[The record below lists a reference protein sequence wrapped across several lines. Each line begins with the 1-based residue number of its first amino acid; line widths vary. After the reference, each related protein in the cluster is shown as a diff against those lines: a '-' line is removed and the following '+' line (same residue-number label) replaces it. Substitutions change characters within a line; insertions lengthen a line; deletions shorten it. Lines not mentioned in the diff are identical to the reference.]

1 MRLKRLR
8 SMWAGKSQD
17 TEATATRQR
26 SGDGLALSRD
36 SLSEPRATETA
47 DAASRRQIRNLI
59 IGLVGIFLAYKYGM
73 SEDPRVLSALWLPD
87 SVLLC
92 CLLFTPARWWWI
104 YAVFSLPVRFYFG
117 THGGLP
123 AGRVLANFP
132 NDWLKA
138 IFSAYLL
145 RRFARGPFRLDS
157 LYQFGL
163 FFCVA
168 VVASPALAAV
178 AGASMLH
185 AMGSPFWDVWY
196 RWFLSCALVALVVT
210 PALVYWIVARPKM
223 GSATT
228 ARYAEVLLLAC
239 GLLVTSY
246 AAFGRTTDDPKWA
259 VTVLYAPVP
268 FLIWAAARCGPI
280 GASTAISVVG
290 ILAMLSTR
298 HGRGP
303 FLANSPADNV
313 VGMQLFLVFIALP
326 MLLLSILITERRKT
340 EESLRQTMH
349 ELAISEEHLRDNFEQ
364 IQKLGARLVNAY
376 EDERKKISR
385 ELHDGVSQQLTGV
398 LLALTALKRLPGLHD
413 AGRKRLDEVL
423 PQLTQVSD
431 GIRNLSRQLHPMVVE
446 YIGLPRALQS
456 LCMDSQSLHGMKV
469 EFVDCELPPEFT
481 SDSAICLYRV
491 AQEALRNAM
500 YHSGSQ
506 RARIE
511 LTAADGRV
519 QLRITDW
526 GCGFDV
532 ERALRKGGL
541 GLISMQERVQSLQG
555 TLKVTSRSG
564 SGTQVIAEIPVKAAA

>member
-1 MRLKRLR
+1 
-8 SMWAGKSQD
+8 MWAGKSED
-17 TEATATRQR
+17 KKAMGTHKR
-26 SGDGLALSRD
+26 SGKEFVLSRG
-36 SLSEPRATETA
+36 SLSGPRARETA
-47 DAASRRQIRNLI
+47 DPTSRLQIRPLI
-59 IGLVGIFLAYKYGM
+59 IGLLGIFLAYKYAT
-73 SEDPRVLSALWLPD
+73 PQNFHVLSALWLPD

-92 CLLFTPARWWWI
+92 CLLFAPARWWWI
-104 YAVFSLPVRFYFG
+104 YALFSLPVRFYFG
-117 THGGLP
+117 THLGLP
-123 AGRVLANFP
+123 GWQVLANFP

-168 VVASPALAAV
+168 VVASPALSALGGAAIRHSL
-178 AGASMLH
+178 GQ
-185 AMGSPFWDVWY
+185 PFWEIWY

-210 PALVYWIVARPKM
+210 PALVYWIVARPKI
-223 GSATT
+223 GSAAP
-228 ARYAEVLLLAC
+228 ARYAEVLLLAF
-239 GLLVTSY
+239 GLLFTSY
-246 AAFGRTTDDPKWA
+246 AAFGRAADGSGWSVA
-259 VTVLYAPVP
+259 VLYAPVP
-268 FLIWAAARCGPI
+268 FLIWAAARFGLI

-298 HGRGP
+298 QGRGP
-303 FLANSPADNV
+303 FLAASPADNV

-326 MLLLSILITERRKT
+326 LLLLSILIMERRKT
-340 EESLRQTMH
+340 EESLRQTMQ
-349 ELAISEEHLRDNFEQ
+349 ELALSENHLHDNFEQ
-364 IQKLGARLVNAY
+364 IQKLSARLVNAY
-376 EDERKKISR
+376 EDERKRISR
-385 ELHDGVSQQLTGV
+385 ELHDGVSQQLTGA
-398 LLALTALKRLPGLHD
+398 LLALTALKHLPGLHD
-413 AGRKRLDEVL
+413 AGRKSLDEVL

-431 GIRNLSRQLHPMVVE
+431 GIRSLSRQLHPMVVE
-446 YIGLPRALQS
+446 YVGLPRALQS
-456 LCMDSQSLHGMKV
+456 LCMDSQSLHGMQV
-469 EFVDCELPPEFT
+469 EFVGCELPPEFT

-506 RARIE
+506 RARVE
-511 LTAADGRV
+511 LAIVDGRAQV
-519 QLRITDW
+519 RITDW

-541 GLISMQERVQSLQG
+541 GLISMQERVQSLHG